1 MASIPKKHTTT
12 TVLFLTAGA
21 LAAVLVGASIMAVGG
36 DHMAF
41 ASKPFFTA
49 FLFKGD
55 HGNQASSTNTG
66 GNGVGGGSRGDHMA
80 FASKPFFTAFLFK
93 GDHGKQAS
101 STNTGGNGVGGGS
114 RGDHMAFATTTNTG
128 GNGVGGGS
136 RGDHGKQASSTNTG
150 GNGVG
155 GSRGDH
161 GKQAIEQPTK
171 NDQRALCITVGGNS
185 PITGS
190 CTDTATTTTTFTG
203 GIGVVG
209 AGSGDHGKQ
218 AIEQPTKND
227 QKALCITVGG
237 NSPITGSCLQITA
250 STTSNSG
257 GVRASDKLPIG

>member
-1 MASIPKKHTTT
+1 
-12 TVLFLTAGA
+12 
-21 LAAVLVGASIMAVGG
+21 MAVGG
-36 DHMAF
+36 DQMAF

-66 GNGVGGGSRGDHMA
+66 GNGVVGGSRGDHMA
-80 FASKPFFTAFLFK
+80 FGSKPFFTAFLFK

-101 STNTGGNGVGGGS
+101 ST
-114 RGDHMAFATTTNTG
+114 TTTNTG
-128 GNGVGGGS
+128 GNGVGGS
-136 RGDHGKQASSTNTG
+136 RGDHGKQASSTTTTNTGGNGVGGSRGDHGKQASSTTTTNTG

>member
-12 TVLFLTAGA
+12 TVLFLTAAA

-36 DHMAF
+36 D
-41 ASKPFFTA
+41 
-49 FLFKGD
+49 
-55 HGNQASSTNTG
+55 Q
-66 GNGVGGGSRGDHMA
+66 MA

-101 STNTGGNGVGGGS
+101 ST
-114 RGDHMAFATTTNTG
+114 TT
-128 GNGVGGGS
+128 
-136 RGDHGKQASSTNTG
+136 TNTG

-161 GKQAIEQPTK
+161 GKQASSTTTGGTTK